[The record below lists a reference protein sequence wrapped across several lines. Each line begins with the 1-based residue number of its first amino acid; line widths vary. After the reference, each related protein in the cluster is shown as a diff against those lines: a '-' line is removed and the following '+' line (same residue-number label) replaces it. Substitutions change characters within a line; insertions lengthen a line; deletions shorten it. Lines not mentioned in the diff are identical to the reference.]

1 MEIEKEKAIDC
12 YPKPVTIEGT
22 IKILEQL
29 KNCICKIENKNGE
42 GTGFFCSINDDK
54 EYKIIELKNKK
65 IYINKEYDITII
77 EINKEKENINNYI
90 ELDNKIMKQKII
102 NINSES
108 IYILQYPNSL
118 YGQKASVSYGIIEN
132 IESEMKKAA
141 ANMDFERAME
151 LRDILF
157 ELKGNVK

>member
-1 MEIEKEKAIDC
+1 MEIEKEKAIDG

-29 KNCICKIENKNGE
+29 KNCICKIENKNDK
-42 GTGFFCSINDDK
+42 GTGFFCSINDNIKVLITNNHIIDEEIINENEKIEVSINDDK

-65 IYINKEYDITII
+65 IYTNKEYDTTII

-90 ELDNKIMKQKII
+90 ELDEKIMEQKII

-108 IYILQYPNSL
+108 IYILQYLNYSD
-118 YGQKASVSYGIIEN
+118 GQKASAS
-132 IESEMKKAA
+132 
-141 ANMDFERAME
+141 
-151 LRDILF
+151 
-157 ELKGNVK
+157 